1 MSIDDIPVQASSH
14 QGHAPATREAK
25 VADSPDHN
33 ETTYPT
39 KISALR
45 LLLVRLID
53 RGIPKNIQAGDSDD
67 LRRARIILSFTLI
80 LIALAFVAGFY
91 ITWILPPAER
101 PKIIIS
107 LFIAL
112 VATGTVPIIFKYFF
126 SLALAANLVLF
137 SGYVVTLVIYT
148 VSGGIKGPLL
158 HWCALFPVMA
168 ALMGCRRSAWTW
180 AAISILTII
189 FFVIADAAGLQFTD
203 SIEFSK
209 LEGPALWLQRFIN
222 ILSWTAILLSAALLF
237 EDHKNMQTSQL
248 AAKNIEL
255 RTQIDQRFQAE
266 QRSQYL
272 AHYDQLTGLPNRRL
286 FLEQLST
293 AIDQAPRINRTIALL
308 FLDLD
313 RFKEV
318 NDTHGHDQG
327 DELLKQVAERLHSC
341 VRLSDRVSHGSVSGL
356 GNVARLGGDE
366 FTIMLTGIRKHRD
379 AAVVAQRILDSLN
392 RPFIMDGIEVLIGTS
407 IGISVLSE
415 DNRDAADL
423 VRNADLAMYKA
434 KSAGKHNFK
443 FHEES
448 MNTDIVLRNT
458 MTDALRN
465 ALDASKLKLHYQPII
480 DTSTHMITGVEGL
493 VRWMPE
499 GREPVPTETLIQIAE
514 ESGLIIQL
522 GEWVINEAC
531 RQFRLWQD
539 EEINPPRIAINV
551 SAEQFK
557 RVDVAEMVAASLKS
571 HNLEAKHL
579 EIEIT
584 EDAMMADES
593 RTLLALQKLG
603 AMGVSISL
611 DDFGTGFSSLSYVSR
626 FPVDTLKVDRS
637 FVSCVE
643 YEQGSRAIATAV
655 IALAHQ
661 LNLKVIGEGV
671 ENIAQEEFLFDNNC
685 HEMQGYFYSK
695 PLPPEE
701 LSGLLIRGKL

>member
-1 MSIDDIPVQASSH
+1 M
-14 QGHAPATREAK
+14 
-25 VADSPDHN
+25 
-33 ETTYPT
+33 
-39 KISALR
+39 SALR
-45 LLLVRLID
+45 LLGVRLID
-53 RGIPKNIQAGDSDD
+53 RGIPSNIQTGDPDD

-80 LIALAFVAGFY
+80 LIALSLVTGVY
-91 ITWILPPAER
+91 ITSILPTSEK
-101 PKIIIS
+101 PKILIS
-107 LFIAL
+107 LTLA
-112 VATGTVPIIFKYFF
+112 VMATFTVPIIFKYFF

-137 SGYVVTLVIYT
+137 TGYVVTLVIYT
-148 VSGGIKGPLL
+148 LSGGIAGPLL
-158 HWCALFPVMA
+158 HWCALFPVLA
-168 ALMGCRRSAWTW
+168 ALMGCRRSAWMW
-180 AAISILTII
+180 AGISVTTVA
-189 FFVIADAAGLQFTD
+189 FFVLADAAGLTFVD
-203 SIEFSK
+203 AMEFSK
-209 LEGPALWLQRFIN
+209 LEGPALWLQRFVN
-222 ILSWTAILLSAALLF
+222 VFSWTMILLSAALVF
-237 EDHKNMQTSQL
+237 EDHKNLQTWQL

-255 RTQIDQRFQAE
+255 RTQIDQRFRAE

-286 FLEQLST
+286 FLEQLNA
-293 AIDQAPRINRTIALL
+293 AIDQAPRLNRTIALL

-318 NDTHGHDQG
+318 NDMHGHDQG
-327 DELLKQVAERLHSC
+327 DQLLKQVAERLHSC

-392 RPFIMDGIEVLIGTS
+392 RPFMVDGLEVLIGTS
-407 IGISVLSE
+407 IGISVLSKE
-415 DNRDAADL
+415 NRDAAEL

-448 MNTDIVLRNT
+448 MNTEIVLRNT
-458 MTDALRN
+458 ITDALRK
-465 ALDASKLKLHYQPII
+465 ALDANELKLHYQPII
-480 DTSTHMITGVEGL
+480 DTNTHVITGVEGL

-531 RQFRLWQD
+531 RQFREWQG
-539 EEINPPRIAINV
+539 IGLNPPRIAINI
-551 SAEQFK
+551 STEQFK
-557 RVDVAEMVAASLKS
+557 RTNVAESVAASLKT

-584 EDAMMADES
+584 EGAMMADETQ
-593 RTLLALQKLG
+593 TLATLEKLRK
-603 AMGVSISL
+603 MGVSISL
-611 DDFGTGFSSLSYVSR
+611 DDFGTGFSSLSYVNR
-626 FPVDTLKVDRS
+626 FPIDTLKVDRS
-637 FVSCVE
+637 FISCVE
-643 YEQGSRAIATAV
+643 YEKGSRAIATAV

-661 LNLKVIGEGV
+661 LNLKVVGEGV
-671 ENIAQEEFLFDNNC
+671 ENSAQEKFLFDNGC

-695 PLPPEE
+695 PLSPAE
-701 LSGLLIRGKL
+701 LSSILVRGKL

>member
-1 MSIDDIPVQASSH
+1 M
-14 QGHAPATREAK
+14 TREENL
-25 VADSPDHN
+25 PHFQEHR
-33 ETTYPT
+33 ETVYPA

-45 LLLVRLID
+45 LLGIRLID
-53 RGIPKNIQAGDSDD
+53 LGIPANIQTGDPDD

-80 LIALAFVAGFY
+80 LQVLALVTGFY
-91 ITWILPPAER
+91 ITWILPPSEK
-101 PKIIIS
+101 PKILLSIT
-107 LFIAL
+107 IAL
-112 VATGTVPIIFKYFF
+112 MATFTVPLIFKYFF
-126 SLALAANLVLF
+126 SLALAANLVLLTGF
-137 SGYVVTLVIYT
+137 IVTLVIYT
-148 VSGGIKGPLL
+148 LSGGITGPLL
-158 HWCALFPVMA
+158 HWCALFPVLA
-168 ALMGCRRSAWTW
+168 ALMGCRRSAWLW
-180 AAISILTII
+180 AIISVMTIV
-189 FFVIADAAGLQFTD
+189 FFVVADAAGIEFVD

-209 LEGPALWLQRFIN
+209 LEGPALWLQRFVN
-222 ILSWTAILLSAALLF
+222 ILSWTMILLSAALLF
-237 EDHKNMQTSQL
+237 ENHKNMQTSQL
-248 AAKNIEL
+248 AGKNIEL
-255 RTQIDQRFQAE
+255 QAQIDQRFQAE

-272 AHYDQLTGLPNRRL
+272 THYDQLTGLPNRRL
-286 FLEQLST
+286 FLEQLSA

-318 NDTHGHDQG
+318 NDMHGHDQG
-327 DELLKQVAERLHSC
+327 DQLLKQVAERLHSC

-379 AAVVAQRILDSLN
+379 AAIVAQRILDSLN
-392 RPFIMDGIEVLIGTS
+392 RPFTADGLEIMIGTS

-415 DNRDAADL
+415 DSRDAAEL

-458 MTDALRN
+458 MTDALRK
-465 ALDASKLKLHYQPII
+465 ALDANELKLHYQPII
-480 DTSTHMITGVEGL
+480 DTNSHVITGVEGL

-522 GEWVINEAC
+522 GEWVMNEAC
-531 RQFRLWQD
+531 RQFRDWQGTGL
-539 EEINPPRIAINV
+539 NPPRIAINV
-551 SAEQFK
+551 STEQFK
-557 RVDVAEMVAASLKS
+557 RTNVAELVAASLKMHS
-571 HNLEAKHL
+571 VEARHL

-584 EDAMMADES
+584 EGAMMFDES
-593 RTLLALQKLG
+593 RTLLALEELR

-611 DDFGTGFSSLSYVSR
+611 DDFGTGFSSLSYVNR
-626 FPVDTLKVDRS
+626 FPIDTLKVDRS
-637 FVSCVE
+637 FISCVE
-643 YEQGSRAIATAV
+643 YEKGSRAIATAV

-671 ENIAQEEFLFDNNC
+671 ENNAQEKFLFDNNC

-695 PLPPEE
+695 PLSPEE
-701 LSGLLIRGKL
+701 ISSILVRGKL

>member
-1 MSIDDIPVQASSH
+1 M
-14 QGHAPATREAK
+14 TREENL
-25 VADSPDHN
+25 PHFQEHR
-33 ETTYPT
+33 ETVYPA

-45 LLLVRLID
+45 LLGIRLID
-53 RGIPKNIQAGDSDD
+53 LGIPANIQTGDPDD

-80 LIALAFVAGFY
+80 LQVLALVTGFY
-91 ITWILPPAER
+91 ITWILPPSEK
-101 PKIIIS
+101 PKILLSIT
-107 LFIAL
+107 IAL
-112 VATGTVPIIFKYFF
+112 MATFTVPLIFKYFF
-126 SLALAANLVLF
+126 SLALAANLVLLTGF
-137 SGYVVTLVIYT
+137 IVTLVIYT
-148 VSGGIKGPLL
+148 LSGGITGPLL
-158 HWCALFPVMA
+158 HWCALFPVLA
-168 ALMGCRRSAWTW
+168 ALMGCRRSAWLW
-180 AAISILTII
+180 AIISVMTIV
-189 FFVIADAAGLQFTD
+189 FFVVADAAGIEFVD

-209 LEGPALWLQRFIN
+209 LEGPALWLQRFVN
-222 ILSWTAILLSAALLF
+222 ILSWTMILLSAALLF
-237 EDHKNMQTSQL
+237 ENHKNMQTSQL
-248 AAKNIEL
+248 AGKNIEL
-255 RTQIDQRFQAE
+255 QAQIDQRFQAE

-272 AHYDQLTGLPNRRL
+272 THYDQLTGLPNRRL
-286 FLEQLST
+286 FLEQLSA

-318 NDTHGHDQG
+318 NDMHGHDRG
-327 DELLKQVAERLHSC
+327 DQLLKQVAERLHSC

-379 AAVVAQRILDSLN
+379 AAIVAQRILDSLN
-392 RPFIMDGIEVLIGTS
+392 RPFTADGLEIMIGTS

-415 DNRDAADL
+415 DSRDAAEL

-458 MTDALRN
+458 MTDALRK
-465 ALDASKLKLHYQPII
+465 ALDANELKLHYQPII
-480 DTSTHMITGVEGL
+480 DTNSHVITGVEGL

-522 GEWVINEAC
+522 GEWVMNEAC
-531 RQFRLWQD
+531 RQFRDWQGTGL
-539 EEINPPRIAINV
+539 NPPRIAINV
-551 SAEQFK
+551 STEQFK
-557 RVDVAEMVAASLKS
+557 RTNVAELVAASLKMHS
-571 HNLEAKHL
+571 VEARHL

-584 EDAMMADES
+584 EGAMMFDES
-593 RTLLALQKLG
+593 RTLLALEELR

-611 DDFGTGFSSLSYVSR
+611 DDFGTGFSSLSYVNR
-626 FPVDTLKVDRS
+626 FPIDTLKVDRS
-637 FVSCVE
+637 FISCVE
-643 YEQGSRAIATAV
+643 YEKGSRAIATAV

-671 ENIAQEEFLFDNNC
+671 ENSAQEKFLFDNNC

-695 PLPPEE
+695 PLSPEE
-701 LSGLLIRGKL
+701 LSSILVRGKL

>member
-1 MSIDDIPVQASSH
+1 M
-14 QGHAPATREAK
+14 TREENL
-25 VADSPDHN
+25 PHFQEHR
-33 ETTYPT
+33 ETVYPA

-45 LLLVRLID
+45 LLGIRLID
-53 RGIPKNIQAGDSDD
+53 LGIPANIQTGDPDD

-80 LIALAFVAGFY
+80 LQVLALVTGFY
-91 ITWILPPAER
+91 ITWILPPSEK
-101 PKIIIS
+101 PKILLSIT
-107 LFIAL
+107 IAL
-112 VATGTVPIIFKYFF
+112 MATFTVPLIFKYFF
-126 SLALAANLVLF
+126 SLALAANLVLLTGF
-137 SGYVVTLVIYT
+137 IVTLVIYT
-148 VSGGIKGPLL
+148 LSGGITGPLL
-158 HWCALFPVMA
+158 HWCALFPVLA
-168 ALMGCRRSAWTW
+168 ALMGCRRSAWLW
-180 AAISILTII
+180 AIISVMTIV
-189 FFVIADAAGLQFTD
+189 FFVVADAAGIEFVD

-209 LEGPALWLQRFIN
+209 LEGPALWLQRFVN
-222 ILSWTAILLSAALLF
+222 ILSWTMILLSAALLF
-237 EDHKNMQTSQL
+237 ENHKNMQTSQL

-255 RTQIDQRFQAE
+255 QAQIDQRFQAE

-272 AHYDQLTGLPNRRL
+272 THYDQLTGLPNRRL
-286 FLEQLST
+286 FLEQLSA

-318 NDTHGHDQG
+318 NDMHGHDQG
-327 DELLKQVAERLHSC
+327 DQLLKQVAERLHSC

-379 AAVVAQRILDSLN
+379 AAIVAQRILDSLN
-392 RPFIMDGIEVLIGTS
+392 RPFTADGLEIMIGTS

-415 DNRDAADL
+415 DSRDAAEL

-458 MTDALRN
+458 MTDALRK
-465 ALDASKLKLHYQPII
+465 ALDANELKLHYQPII
-480 DTSTHMITGVEGL
+480 DTNSHVITGVEGL

-522 GEWVINEAC
+522 GEWVMNEAC
-531 RQFRLWQD
+531 RQFRDWQGTGL
-539 EEINPPRIAINV
+539 NPPRIAINV
-551 SAEQFK
+551 STEQFK
-557 RVDVAEMVAASLKS
+557 RTNVAELVAASLKMHS
-571 HNLEAKHL
+571 VEARHL

-584 EDAMMADES
+584 EGAMMFDES
-593 RTLLALQKLG
+593 RTLLALEELR

-611 DDFGTGFSSLSYVSR
+611 DDFGTGFSSLSYVNR
-626 FPVDTLKVDRS
+626 FPIDTLKVDRS
-637 FVSCVE
+637 FISCVE
-643 YEQGSRAIATAV
+643 YEKGSRAIATAV

-671 ENIAQEEFLFDNNC
+671 ENSAQEKFLFDNNC

-695 PLPPEE
+695 PLSPEE
-701 LSGLLIRGKL
+701 LSSILVRGKL

>member
-1 MSIDDIPVQASSH
+1 MPHFQEHRETVY
-14 QGHAPATREAK
+14 PA
-25 VADSPDHN
+25 
-33 ETTYPT
+33 

-45 LLLVRLID
+45 LLGIRLID
-53 RGIPKNIQAGDSDD
+53 LGIPANIQTGDPDD

-80 LIALAFVAGFY
+80 LQVLALVTGFY
-91 ITWILPPAER
+91 ITWILPPSEK
-101 PKIIIS
+101 PKILLSIT
-107 LFIAL
+107 IAL
-112 VATGTVPIIFKYFF
+112 MATFTVPLIFKYFF
-126 SLALAANLVLF
+126 SLALAANLVLLTGF
-137 SGYVVTLVIYT
+137 IVTLVIYT
-148 VSGGIKGPLL
+148 LSGGITGPLL
-158 HWCALFPVMA
+158 HWCALFPVLA
-168 ALMGCRRSAWTW
+168 ALMGCRRSAWLW
-180 AAISILTII
+180 AIISVMTIV
-189 FFVIADAAGLQFTD
+189 FFVVADAAGIEFVD

-209 LEGPALWLQRFIN
+209 LEGPALWLQRFVN
-222 ILSWTAILLSAALLF
+222 ILSWTMILLSAALLF
-237 EDHKNMQTSQL
+237 ENHKNMQTSQL
-248 AAKNIEL
+248 AGKNIEL
-255 RTQIDQRFQAE
+255 QAQIDQRFQAE

-272 AHYDQLTGLPNRRL
+272 THYDQLTGLPNRRL
-286 FLEQLST
+286 FLEQLSA

-318 NDTHGHDQG
+318 NDMHGHDQG
-327 DELLKQVAERLHSC
+327 DQLLKQVAERLHSC

-379 AAVVAQRILDSLN
+379 AAIVAQRILDSLN
-392 RPFIMDGIEVLIGTS
+392 RPFTADGLEIMIGTS

-415 DNRDAADL
+415 DSRDAAEL

-458 MTDALRN
+458 MTDALRK
-465 ALDASKLKLHYQPII
+465 ALDANELKLHYQPII
-480 DTSTHMITGVEGL
+480 DTNSHVITGVEGL

-522 GEWVINEAC
+522 GEWVMNEAC
-531 RQFRLWQD
+531 RQFRDWQGTGL
-539 EEINPPRIAINV
+539 NPPRIAINV
-551 SAEQFK
+551 STEQFK
-557 RVDVAEMVAASLKS
+557 RTNVAELVAASLKMHS
-571 HNLEAKHL
+571 VEARHL

-584 EDAMMADES
+584 EGAMMFDES
-593 RTLLALQKLG
+593 RTLLALEELR

-611 DDFGTGFSSLSYVSR
+611 DDFGTGFSSLSYVNR
-626 FPVDTLKVDRS
+626 FPIDTLKVDRS
-637 FVSCVE
+637 FISCVE
-643 YEQGSRAIATAV
+643 YEKGSRAIATAV

-671 ENIAQEEFLFDNNC
+671 ENSAQEKFLFDNNC

-695 PLPPEE
+695 PLSPEE
-701 LSGLLIRGKL
+701 LSSILVRGKL

>member
-1 MSIDDIPVQASSH
+1 M
-14 QGHAPATREAK
+14 
-25 VADSPDHN
+25 
-33 ETTYPT
+33 
-39 KISALR
+39 SALR
-45 LLLVRLID
+45 QLGVRLID
-53 RGIPKNIQAGDSDD
+53 RGIPTDIQVGDPDN
-67 LRRARIILSFTLI
+67 LRRARIIISFTLI
-80 LIALAFVAGFY
+80 LIILALVAGFY
-91 ITWILPPAER
+91 ITWILPASER
-101 PKIIIS
+101 PKILIS
-107 LFIAL
+107 LTIA
-112 VATGTVPIIFKYFF
+112 VMATFTIPLIFKYFF
-126 SLALAANLVLF
+126 SLALAANLVLVAGF
-137 SGYVVTLVIYT
+137 VVTLVIYT
-148 VSGGIKGPLL
+148 LSGGITGPLL

-168 ALMGCRRSAWTW
+168 ALMGCRRSAWLW
-180 AAISILTII
+180 AGISVTTIV
-189 FFVIADAAGLQFTD
+189 FFAMADAAGFKFVD
-203 SIEFSK
+203 AIEFSQ
-209 LEGPALWLQRFIN
+209 LEGPELWLQRFVN
-222 ILSWTAILLSAALLF
+222 VFSWTMILLAAVLLF
-237 EDHKNMQTSQL
+237 EDHKNLQTSQL

-255 RTQIDQRFQAE
+255 STQIEQRFQAE

-286 FLEQLST
+286 FLEQLSA

-327 DELLKQVAERLHSC
+327 DQLLKQVAERLHSC

-356 GNVARLGGDE
+356 GNIARLGGDE
-366 FTIMLTGIRKHRD
+366 FTIMLMGIRKHRD

-392 RPFIMDGIEVLIGTS
+392 RPFIVDGLEVLIGTS

-415 DNRDAADL
+415 ENRGAEDL

-465 ALDASKLKLHYQPII
+465 ALDANELKLHYQPII
-480 DTSTHMITGVEGL
+480 DTNTHVITGVEGL

-531 RQFRLWQD
+531 RQFRDWQGIR
-539 EEINPPRIAINV
+539 INPPRIAINI
-551 SAEQFK
+551 STEQFK
-557 RVDVAEMVAASLKS
+557 RVDVAELVAASLKKY
-571 HNLEAKHL
+571 NLEARHL

-584 EDAMMADES
+584 EGAMMADES
-593 RTLLALQKLG
+593 RTLLALEKLR

-611 DDFGTGFSSLSYVSR
+611 DDFGTGFSSLSYVNR
-626 FPVDTLKVDRS
+626 FPIDTLKVDRS
-637 FVSCVE
+637 FISCVE
-643 YEQGSRAIATAV
+643 YEKGSRAIATAV

-661 LNLKVIGEGV
+661 LNLKVVGEGV
-671 ENIAQEEFLFDNNC
+671 ENSAQEKFLFDNDC

-695 PLPPEE
+695 PLSPEE
-701 LSGLLIRGKL
+701 LSSILVRGKL

>member
-1 MSIDDIPVQASSH
+1 M
-14 QGHAPATREAK
+14 TREENL
-25 VADSPDHN
+25 PHFQEHR
-33 ETTYPT
+33 ETVYPA

-45 LLLVRLID
+45 LLGIRLID
-53 RGIPKNIQAGDSDD
+53 LGIPANIQTGDPDD

-80 LIALAFVAGFY
+80 LQVLALVTGFY
-91 ITWILPPAER
+91 ITWILPPSEK
-101 PKIIIS
+101 PKILLSIT
-107 LFIAL
+107 IAL
-112 VATGTVPIIFKYFF
+112 MATFTVPLIFKYFF
-126 SLALAANLVLF
+126 SLALAANLVLLTGF
-137 SGYVVTLVIYT
+137 IVTLVIYT
-148 VSGGIKGPLL
+148 LSGGITGPLL
-158 HWCALFPVMA
+158 HWCALFPVLA
-168 ALMGCRRSAWTW
+168 ALMGCRRSAWLW
-180 AAISILTII
+180 AIISVMTIV
-189 FFVIADAAGLQFTD
+189 FFVVADAAGIEFVD

-209 LEGPALWLQRFIN
+209 LEGPALWLQRFVN
-222 ILSWTAILLSAALLF
+222 ILSWTMILLSAALLF
-237 EDHKNMQTSQL
+237 ENHKNMQTSQL

-255 RTQIDQRFQAE
+255 QAQIDQRFQAE

-272 AHYDQLTGLPNRRL
+272 THYDQLTGLPNRRL
-286 FLEQLST
+286 FLEQLSA

-318 NDTHGHDQG
+318 NDMYGHDQG
-327 DELLKQVAERLHSC
+327 DQLLKQVAERLHSC

-379 AAVVAQRILDSLN
+379 AAIVAQRILDSLN
-392 RPFIMDGIEVLIGTS
+392 RPFTADGLEIMIGTS

-415 DNRDAADL
+415 DSRDAAEL

-458 MTDALRN
+458 MTDALRK
-465 ALDASKLKLHYQPII
+465 ALDANELKLHYQPII
-480 DTSTHMITGVEGL
+480 DTNSHVITGVEGL

-522 GEWVINEAC
+522 GEWVMNEAC
-531 RQFRLWQD
+531 RQFRDWQGTGL
-539 EEINPPRIAINV
+539 NPPRIAINV
-551 SAEQFK
+551 STEQFK
-557 RVDVAEMVAASLKS
+557 RTNVAELVAASLKMHS
-571 HNLEAKHL
+571 VEARHL

-584 EDAMMADES
+584 EGAMMFDES
-593 RTLLALQKLG
+593 RTLLALEELR

-611 DDFGTGFSSLSYVSR
+611 DDFGTGFSSLSYVNR
-626 FPVDTLKVDRS
+626 FPIDTLKVDRS
-637 FVSCVE
+637 FISCVE
-643 YEQGSRAIATAV
+643 YEKGSRAIATAV

-671 ENIAQEEFLFDNNC
+671 ENSAQEKFLFDNNC

-695 PLPPEE
+695 PLSPEE
-701 LSGLLIRGKL
+701 LSSILVRGKL

>member
-1 MSIDDIPVQASSH
+1 M
-14 QGHAPATREAK
+14 
-25 VADSPDHN
+25 
-33 ETTYPT
+33 
-39 KISALR
+39 SALR
-45 LLLVRLID
+45 LLGVRLID
-53 RGIPKNIQAGDSDD
+53 RGIPSNIQTGDPDD

-80 LIALAFVAGFY
+80 LIALSLVTGVY
-91 ITWILPPAER
+91 ITSILPTSEK
-101 PKIIIS
+101 PKILIS
-107 LFIAL
+107 LTLA
-112 VATGTVPIIFKYFF
+112 VMATFTVPIIFKYFF

-137 SGYVVTLVIYT
+137 TGYVVTLVIYT
-148 VSGGIKGPLL
+148 LSGGIAGPLL
-158 HWCALFPVMA
+158 HWCALFPVLA
-168 ALMGCRRSAWTW
+168 ALMGCRRSAWMW
-180 AAISILTII
+180 AGISVTTVA
-189 FFVIADAAGLQFTD
+189 FFVLADAAGLKFVD
-203 SIEFSK
+203 AMEFSK
-209 LEGPALWLQRFIN
+209 LEGPALWLQRFVN
-222 ILSWTAILLSAALLF
+222 VFSWTMILLSAALVF
-237 EDHKNMQTSQL
+237 EDHKNLQTWQL

-255 RTQIDQRFQAE
+255 RTQIDQRFRAE

-286 FLEQLST
+286 FLEQLNA
-293 AIDQAPRINRTIALL
+293 AIDQAPRLNRTIALL

-318 NDTHGHDQG
+318 NDMHGHDQG
-327 DELLKQVAERLHSC
+327 DQLLKQVAERLHSC

-392 RPFIMDGIEVLIGTS
+392 RPFMVDGLEVLIGTS
-407 IGISVLSE
+407 IGISVLSKE
-415 DNRDAADL
+415 NRDAAEL

-448 MNTDIVLRNT
+448 MNTEIVLRNT
-458 MTDALRN
+458 ITDALRK
-465 ALDASKLKLHYQPII
+465 ALDANELKLHYQPII
-480 DTSTHMITGVEGL
+480 DTNTHVITGVEGL

-531 RQFRLWQD
+531 RQFREWQG
-539 EEINPPRIAINV
+539 IGLNPPRIAINI
-551 SAEQFK
+551 STEQFK
-557 RVDVAEMVAASLKS
+557 RTNVAESVAASLKT

-584 EDAMMADES
+584 EGAMMADETQ
-593 RTLLALQKLG
+593 TLATLEKLRK
-603 AMGVSISL
+603 MGVSISL
-611 DDFGTGFSSLSYVSR
+611 DDFGTGFSSLSYVNR
-626 FPVDTLKVDRS
+626 FPIDTLKVDRS
-637 FVSCVE
+637 FISCVE
-643 YEQGSRAIATAV
+643 YEKGSRAIATAV

-661 LNLKVIGEGV
+661 LNLKVVGEGV
-671 ENIAQEEFLFDNNC
+671 ENSAQEKFLFDNGC

-695 PLPPEE
+695 PLSPGE
-701 LSGLLIRGKL
+701 LSSILVRGKL

>member
-1 MSIDDIPVQASSH
+1 MPLIEENTVHNPF
-14 QGHAPATREAK
+14 
-25 VADSPDHN
+25 DS
-33 ETTYPT
+33 
-39 KISALR
+39 
-45 LLLVRLID
+45 LID
-53 RGIPKNIQAGDSDD
+53 RGIPSNIQTGDPDD

-80 LIALAFVAGFY
+80 LIALSLVTGVY
-91 ITWILPPAER
+91 ITSILPTPEK
-101 PKIIIS
+101 PKILIS
-107 LFIAL
+107 LTLA
-112 VATGTVPIIFKYFF
+112 VMATFTVPIIFKYFF

-137 SGYVVTLVIYT
+137 TGYVVTLVIYT
-148 VSGGIKGPLL
+148 LSGGITGPLL
-158 HWCALFPVMA
+158 HWCALFPVLA
-168 ALMGCRRSAWTW
+168 ALMGCRRSAWMW
-180 AAISILTII
+180 AGISVTTVA
-189 FFVIADAAGLQFTD
+189 FFVLADAAGFKFVD
-203 SIEFSK
+203 AIEFSK
-209 LEGPALWLQRFIN
+209 LEGPALWLQRFVN
-222 ILSWTAILLSAALLF
+222 VFSWTMILLSAALVF
-237 EDHKNMQTSQL
+237 EDHKNLQTWQL

-255 RTQIDQRFQAE
+255 RTQIDQRFRAE

-286 FLEQLST
+286 FLEQLNA
-293 AIDQAPRINRTIALL
+293 AIDQAPRLNRTIALL

-318 NDTHGHDQG
+318 NDMHGHDQG
-327 DELLKQVAERLHSC
+327 DQLLKQVAERLHSC

-392 RPFIMDGIEVLIGTS
+392 RPFMVDGLEVLIGTS

-415 DNRDAADL
+415 ENRDAAEL

-458 MTDALRN
+458 ITDALRK
-465 ALDASKLKLHYQPII
+465 ALDANELKLHYQPII
-480 DTSTHMITGVEGL
+480 DTNTHVITGVEGL

-531 RQFRLWQD
+531 RQFREWHSIGL
-539 EEINPPRIAINV
+539 NPPRIAINI
-551 SAEQFK
+551 STEQFK
-557 RVDVAEMVAASLKS
+557 RTNVAESVAASLKA
-571 HNLEAKHL
+571 HNMEAKHL

-584 EDAMMADES
+584 EGAMMADETQTLATLEKL
-593 RTLLALQKLG
+593 RT
-603 AMGVSISL
+603 MGVSISL
-611 DDFGTGFSSLSYVSR
+611 DDFGTGFSSLSYVNR
-626 FPVDTLKVDRS
+626 FPIDTLKVDRS
-637 FVSCVE
+637 FISCLE
-643 YEQGSRAIATAV
+643 YEKGSRAIATAV

-661 LNLKVIGEGV
+661 LNLKVVGEGV
-671 ENIAQEEFLFDNNC
+671 ENSTQEKFLFDNGC

-695 PLPPEE
+695 PLSPGE
-701 LSGLLIRGKL
+701 LSSILVRGKL

>member
-1 MSIDDIPVQASSH
+1 M
-14 QGHAPATREAK
+14 
-25 VADSPDHN
+25 
-33 ETTYPT
+33 
-39 KISALR
+39 SALR
-45 LLLVRLID
+45 LLGVRLID
-53 RGIPKNIQAGDSDD
+53 RGIPPNIQTGDPDD

-80 LIALAFVAGFY
+80 LIALSLVTGVY
-91 ITWILPPAER
+91 ITSILPTSEK
-101 PKIIIS
+101 PKILIS
-107 LFIAL
+107 LTLA
-112 VATGTVPIIFKYFF
+112 VMATFTVPIIFKYFF

-137 SGYVVTLVIYT
+137 TGYVVTLVIYT
-148 VSGGIKGPLL
+148 LSGGIAGPLL
-158 HWCALFPVMA
+158 HWCALFPVLA
-168 ALMGCRRSAWTW
+168 ALMGCRRSAWMW
-180 AAISILTII
+180 AGISVTTVA
-189 FFVIADAAGLQFTD
+189 FFVLADAAGLKFVD
-203 SIEFSK
+203 AMEFSK
-209 LEGPALWLQRFIN
+209 LEGPALWLQRFVN
-222 ILSWTAILLSAALLF
+222 VFSWTMILLSAALVF
-237 EDHKNMQTSQL
+237 EDHKNLQTWQL

-255 RTQIDQRFQAE
+255 RTQIDQRFRAE

-286 FLEQLST
+286 FLEQLNA
-293 AIDQAPRINRTIALL
+293 AIDQAPRLNRTIALL

-318 NDTHGHDQG
+318 NDMHGHDQG
-327 DELLKQVAERLHSC
+327 DQLLKQVAERLHSC

-392 RPFIMDGIEVLIGTS
+392 RPFMVDGLEVLIGTS
-407 IGISVLSE
+407 IGISVLSKE
-415 DNRDAADL
+415 NRDAAEL

-448 MNTDIVLRNT
+448 MNTEIVLRNT
-458 MTDALRN
+458 ITDALRK
-465 ALDASKLKLHYQPII
+465 ALDANELKLHYQPII
-480 DTSTHMITGVEGL
+480 DTNTHVITGVEGL

-531 RQFRLWQD
+531 RQFREWQG
-539 EEINPPRIAINV
+539 IGLNPPRIAINI
-551 SAEQFK
+551 STEQFK
-557 RVDVAEMVAASLKS
+557 RTNVAESVAASLKT

-584 EDAMMADES
+584 EGAMMADETQ
-593 RTLLALQKLG
+593 TLATLEKLRK
-603 AMGVSISL
+603 MGVSISL
-611 DDFGTGFSSLSYVSR
+611 DDFGTGFSSLSYVNR
-626 FPVDTLKVDRS
+626 FPIDTLKVDRS
-637 FVSCVE
+637 FISCVE
-643 YEQGSRAIATAV
+643 YEKGSRAIATAV

-661 LNLKVIGEGV
+661 LNLKVVGEGV
-671 ENIAQEEFLFDNNC
+671 ENSAQEKFLFDNGC

-695 PLPPEE
+695 PLSPGE
-701 LSGLLIRGKL
+701 LSSILVRGKL

>member
-1 MSIDDIPVQASSH
+1 M
-14 QGHAPATREAK
+14 TREENL
-25 VADSPDHN
+25 PHFQEHR
-33 ETTYPT
+33 ETVYPA

-45 LLLVRLID
+45 LLGIRLID
-53 RGIPKNIQAGDSDD
+53 LGIPANIQTGDPDD

-80 LIALAFVAGFY
+80 LQVLALVTGFY
-91 ITWILPPAER
+91 ITWILPPSEK
-101 PKIIIS
+101 PKILLSIT
-107 LFIAL
+107 IAL
-112 VATGTVPIIFKYFF
+112 MATFTVPLIFKYFF
-126 SLALAANLVLF
+126 SLALAANLVLLTGF
-137 SGYVVTLVIYT
+137 IVTLVIYT
-148 VSGGIKGPLL
+148 LSGGITGPLL
-158 HWCALFPVMA
+158 HWCALFPVLA
-168 ALMGCRRSAWTW
+168 ALMGCRRSAWLW
-180 AAISILTII
+180 AIISVMTIV
-189 FFVIADAAGLQFTD
+189 FFVVADAAGIEFVD

-209 LEGPALWLQRFIN
+209 LEGPALWLQRFVN
-222 ILSWTAILLSAALLF
+222 ILSWTMILLSAALLF
-237 EDHKNMQTSQL
+237 ENHKNMQTSQL
-248 AAKNIEL
+248 AGKNIEL
-255 RTQIDQRFQAE
+255 QAQIDQRFQAE

-272 AHYDQLTGLPNRRL
+272 THYDQLTGLPNRRL
-286 FLEQLST
+286 FLEQLSA

-318 NDTHGHDQG
+318 NDMHGHDQG
-327 DELLKQVAERLHSC
+327 DQLLKQVAERLHSC

-379 AAVVAQRILDSLN
+379 AAIVAQRILDSLN
-392 RPFIMDGIEVLIGTS
+392 RPFTADGLEIMIGTS

-415 DNRDAADL
+415 DSRDAAEL

-458 MTDALRN
+458 MTDALRK
-465 ALDASKLKLHYQPII
+465 ALDANELKLHYQPII
-480 DTSTHMITGVEGL
+480 DTNSHVITGVEGL

-522 GEWVINEAC
+522 GEWVMNEAC
-531 RQFRLWQD
+531 RQFRDWQGTGL
-539 EEINPPRIAINV
+539 NPPRIAINV
-551 SAEQFK
+551 STEQFK
-557 RVDVAEMVAASLKS
+557 RTNVAELVAASLKMHS
-571 HNLEAKHL
+571 VEARHL

-584 EDAMMADES
+584 EGAMMFDES
-593 RTLLALQKLG
+593 RTLLALEELR

-611 DDFGTGFSSLSYVSR
+611 DDFGTGFSSLSYVNR
-626 FPVDTLKVDRS
+626 FPIDTLKVDRS
-637 FVSCVE
+637 FISCVE
-643 YEQGSRAIATAV
+643 YEKGSRAIATAV

-671 ENIAQEEFLFDNNC
+671 ENSAQEKFLFDNNC

-695 PLPPEE
+695 PLSPEE
-701 LSGLLIRGKL
+701 LSSILVRGKL

>member
-1 MSIDDIPVQASSH
+1 MPDTLEQNQTIY
-14 QGHAPATREAK
+14 PAK
-25 VADSPDHN
+25 M
-33 ETTYPT
+33 
-39 KISALR
+39 SALR
-45 LLLVRLID
+45 QLGVRLID
-53 RGIPKNIQAGDSDD
+53 RGIPTDIQVGDPDD

-80 LIALAFVAGFY
+80 LIILALVTGFY
-91 ITWILPPAER
+91 ITWILPESER
-101 PKIIIS
+101 PKILIS
-107 LFIAL
+107 LTIAAM
-112 VATGTVPIIFKYFF
+112 ATFTIPLIFKYFF
-126 SLALAANLVLF
+126 SLALAANLVLVAGF
-137 SGYVVTLVIYT
+137 VVTLVIYT
-148 VSGGIKGPLL
+148 LSGGITGPLL

-168 ALMGCRRSAWTW
+168 ALMGCRRSAWLW
-180 AAISILTII
+180 AGISVTTIV
-189 FFVIADAAGLQFTD
+189 FFAMADAAGFKFVD
-203 SIEFSK
+203 AIEFSQ
-209 LEGPALWLQRFIN
+209 LEGPELWLQRFIN
-222 ILSWTAILLSAALLF
+222 VFSWTMILLAAVLLF
-237 EDHKNMQTSQL
+237 EDHKNLQTSQL

-255 RTQIDQRFQAE
+255 RTQIEQRFQAE

-286 FLEQLST
+286 FLEQLSA

-327 DELLKQVAERLHSC
+327 DQLLKQVAERLHSC

-356 GNVARLGGDE
+356 GNIARLGGDE
-366 FTIMLTGIRKHRD
+366 FTIMLMGIRKHRD

-392 RPFIMDGIEVLIGTS
+392 RPFIVDGLEVLIGTS

-415 DNRDAADL
+415 ENRGAEDL

-458 MTDALRN
+458 MTDALRS
-465 ALDASKLKLHYQPII
+465 ALDANELKLHYQPII
-480 DTSTHMITGVEGL
+480 DTKTHVITGVEGL

-531 RQFRLWQD
+531 RQFRDWQGIR
-539 EEINPPRIAINV
+539 INPPRIAINV
-551 SAEQFK
+551 STEQFK
-557 RVDVAEMVAASLKS
+557 RVDVAELVAASLKK

-584 EDAMMADES
+584 EGAMMADES
-593 RTLLALQKLG
+593 RTLLALEKLC

-611 DDFGTGFSSLSYVSR
+611 DDFGTGFSSLSYVNR
-626 FPVDTLKVDRS
+626 FPIDTLKVDRS
-637 FVSCVE
+637 FISCVE
-643 YEQGSRAIATAV
+643 YEKGSRAIATAV

-661 LNLKVIGEGV
+661 LNLKVVGEGV
-671 ENIAQEEFLFDNNC
+671 ENGAQEKFLFDNDC

-695 PLPPEE
+695 PLSPEE
-701 LSGLLIRGKL
+701 ISSILVRGKL

>member
-1 MSIDDIPVQASSH
+1 MTASNLQRQAL
-14 QGHAPATREAK
+14 ATREENL
-25 VADSPDHN
+25 PHTLEQN
-33 ETTYPT
+33 QTIYPE
-39 KISALR
+39 KMSALR
-45 LLLVRLID
+45 QLGVRLID
-53 RGIPKNIQAGDSDD
+53 RGIPTDIQVGDPDN
-67 LRRARIILSFTLI
+67 LRRARIIISFTLI
-80 LIALAFVAGFY
+80 LIILALVAGFY
-91 ITWILPPAER
+91 ITWILPASER
-101 PKIIIS
+101 PKILIS
-107 LFIAL
+107 LTIA
-112 VATGTVPIIFKYFF
+112 VMATFTIPLIFKYFF
-126 SLALAANLVLF
+126 SLALAANLVLVAGF
-137 SGYVVTLVIYT
+137 VVTLVIYT
-148 VSGGIKGPLL
+148 LSGGITGPLL

-168 ALMGCRRSAWTW
+168 ALMGCRRSAWLW
-180 AAISILTII
+180 AGISVTTIV
-189 FFVIADAAGLQFTD
+189 FFAMADAAGFKFVD
-203 SIEFSK
+203 AIEFSQ
-209 LEGPALWLQRFIN
+209 LEGPELWLQRFVN
-222 ILSWTAILLSAALLF
+222 VFSWTMILLAAVLLF
-237 EDHKNMQTSQL
+237 EDHKNLQTSQL

-255 RTQIDQRFQAE
+255 STQIEQRFQAE

-286 FLEQLST
+286 FLEQLSA

-327 DELLKQVAERLHSC
+327 DQLLKQVAERLHSC

-356 GNVARLGGDE
+356 GNIARLGGDE
-366 FTIMLTGIRKHRD
+366 FTIMLMGIRKHRD

-392 RPFIMDGIEVLIGTS
+392 RPFIVDGLEVLIGTS

-415 DNRDAADL
+415 ENRGAEDL

-465 ALDASKLKLHYQPII
+465 ALDANELKLHYQPII
-480 DTSTHMITGVEGL
+480 DTNTHVITGVEGL

-531 RQFRLWQD
+531 RQFRDWQGIR
-539 EEINPPRIAINV
+539 INPPRIAINI
-551 SAEQFK
+551 STEQFK
-557 RVDVAEMVAASLKS
+557 RVDVAELVAASLKKY
-571 HNLEAKHL
+571 NLEARHL

-584 EDAMMADES
+584 EGAMMADES
-593 RTLLALQKLG
+593 RTLLALEKLR

-611 DDFGTGFSSLSYVSR
+611 DDFGTGFSSLSYVNR
-626 FPVDTLKVDRS
+626 FPIDTLKVDRS
-637 FVSCVE
+637 FISCVE
-643 YEQGSRAIATAV
+643 YEKGSRAIATAV

-661 LNLKVIGEGV
+661 LNLKVVGEGV
-671 ENIAQEEFLFDNNC
+671 ENSAQEKFLFDNDC

-695 PLPPEE
+695 PLSPEE
-701 LSGLLIRGKL
+701 LSSILVRGKL

>member
-1 MSIDDIPVQASSH
+1 V
-14 QGHAPATREAK
+14 TREENL
-25 VADSPDHN
+25 PHFQEHR
-33 ETTYPT
+33 ETVYPA

-45 LLLVRLID
+45 LLGIRLID
-53 RGIPKNIQAGDSDD
+53 LGIPANIQTGDPDD

-80 LIALAFVAGFY
+80 LQVLALVTGFY
-91 ITWILPPAER
+91 ITWILPPSEK
-101 PKIIIS
+101 PKILLSIT
-107 LFIAL
+107 IAL
-112 VATGTVPIIFKYFF
+112 MATFTVPLIFKYFF
-126 SLALAANLVLF
+126 SLALAANLVLLTGF
-137 SGYVVTLVIYT
+137 IVTLVIYT
-148 VSGGIKGPLL
+148 LSGGITGPLL
-158 HWCALFPVMA
+158 HWCALFPVLA
-168 ALMGCRRSAWTW
+168 ALMGCRRSAWLW
-180 AAISILTII
+180 AIISVMTIV
-189 FFVIADAAGLQFTD
+189 FFVVADAAGIEFVD

-209 LEGPALWLQRFIN
+209 LEGPALWLQRFVN
-222 ILSWTAILLSAALLF
+222 ILSWTMILLSAALLF
-237 EDHKNMQTSQL
+237 ENHKNMQTSQL
-248 AAKNIEL
+248 AGKNIEL
-255 RTQIDQRFQAE
+255 QAQIDQRFQAE

-272 AHYDQLTGLPNRRL
+272 THYDQLTGLPNRRL
-286 FLEQLST
+286 FLEQLSA

-318 NDTHGHDQG
+318 NDMHGHDQG
-327 DELLKQVAERLHSC
+327 DQLLKQVAERLHSC

-379 AAVVAQRILDSLN
+379 AAIVAQRILDSLN
-392 RPFIMDGIEVLIGTS
+392 RPFTADGLEIMIGTS

-415 DNRDAADL
+415 DSRDAAEL

-458 MTDALRN
+458 MTDALRK
-465 ALDASKLKLHYQPII
+465 ALDANELKLHYQPII
-480 DTSTHMITGVEGL
+480 DTNSHVITGVEGL

-522 GEWVINEAC
+522 GEWVMNEAC
-531 RQFRLWQD
+531 RQFRDWQGTGL
-539 EEINPPRIAINV
+539 NPPRIAINV
-551 SAEQFK
+551 STEQFK
-557 RVDVAEMVAASLKS
+557 RTNVAELVAASLKMHS
-571 HNLEAKHL
+571 VEARHL

-584 EDAMMADES
+584 EGAMMFDES
-593 RTLLALQKLG
+593 RTLLALEELR

-611 DDFGTGFSSLSYVSR
+611 DDFGTGFSSLSYVNR
-626 FPVDTLKVDRS
+626 FPIDTLKVDRS
-637 FVSCVE
+637 FISCVE
-643 YEQGSRAIATAV
+643 YEKGSRAIATAV

-671 ENIAQEEFLFDNNC
+671 ENNAQEKFLFDNNC

-695 PLPPEE
+695 PLSPEE
-701 LSGLLIRGKL
+701 ISSILVRGKL